1 MSKTDKTIQDIVIE
15 RVLTMPD
22 NVGIS
27 IGRDGDFSKREM
39 IEHIKNGDDV
49 GKKFIEIQLSYLQ
62 SLKDLT
68 NQLTE

>member
-1 MSKTDKTIQDIVIE
+1 MSKTDKTIQEIVIA
-15 RVLTMPD
+15 RILTMPD

-27 IGRDGDFSKREM
+27 IGRDGDFSKNEM
-39 IEHIKNGDDV
+39 IEHIKNDDEV
-49 GKKFIEIQLSYLQ
+49 GKKFVEIQLSYLQ